1 MERLNADDQ
10 LMLWGDKSWP
20 QHIGGIAILDGGGL
34 LNNDGQLRIEAVR
47 RAVEARLHL
56 VPRFRQLLRTPRW
69 GLGGPFWVDAPTVDL
84 AEHVR
89 VVPLPA
95 PGDEATLLRE
105 VERLRRQGL
114 DRSRPQWRMWFLT
127 GLVGGRVGLFVS
139 MHHTIADGVA
149 GVAAVGAFLDTGPG
163 TSGTAAAHG
172 TPGATRTA
180 GTAGAL
186 VPVRM
191 PAVAHTTRDLF
202 VDALQRQAS
211 QLGHTLSALAR
222 PADRTFALIRGEI
235 DQVKQ
240 IAQRHGA
247 KINDVLL
254 DAIAGGLRGLFTSRG
269 EPVDDLVVRVAV
281 PRTLRPV
288 GERATT
294 RGNLVAQMLVPLPV
308 GVPDPSERLV
318 RIAAETAVRKA
329 SSRTSAGA
337 MLRSRLARRAML
349 GIMKRRPVNITC
361 ANMPGPA
368 QPLYLVGSRLLEV
381 FPVLPIT
388 ANVSLGVGALS
399 YAGQFNITVIGDRD
413 TYPDLAAFTSGA
425 QSELRLLA
433 ATPPSAV
440 QH

>member
-1 MERLNADDQ
+1 M
-10 LMLWGDKSWP
+10 
-20 QHIGGIAILDGGGL
+20 
-34 LNNDGQLRIEAVR
+34 
-47 RAVEARLHL
+47 
-56 VPRFRQLLRTPRW
+56 
-69 GLGGPFWVDAPTVDL
+69 
-84 AEHVR
+84 
-89 VVPLPA
+89 
-95 PGDEATLLRE
+95 
-105 VERLRRQGL
+105 
-114 DRSRPQWRMWFLT
+114 
-127 GLVGGRVGLFVS
+127 
-139 MHHTIADGVA
+139 
-149 GVAAVGAFLDTGPG
+149 
-163 TSGTAAAHG
+163 
-172 TPGATRTA
+172 
-180 GTAGAL
+180 
-186 VPVRM
+186 
-191 PAVAHTTRDLF
+191 
-202 VDALQRQAS
+202 
-211 QLGHTLSALAR
+211 
-222 PADRTFALIRGEI
+222 
-235 DQVKQ
+235 
-240 IAQRHGA
+240 
-247 KINDVLL
+247 LL